1 MTKEQLDFEKV
12 FITAENKAAFI
23 CPKCKV
29 SITKDVSKYKDI
41 KKAVRLK
48 SKCDDCGHSYIV
60 LLERRKHYRKDVNIP
75 GLYISEKEKVK
86 KAMTVKDLSRSG
98 LKFELTDGNSV
109 KIGDRLIVRFR
120 LDDMNRTLIE
130 KEVIVRTMRGQNM
143 IGTEFCSTDPRR
155 PKTLTDKAYDM
166 AIAHYI
172 LQATIKI
179 PVG

>member
-12 FITAENKAAFI
+12 FINAENKATFI
-23 CPKCKV
+23 CPKCRH
-29 SITKDVSKYKDI
+29 SIIKDVSKYKDI
-41 KKAVRLK
+41 KKVVRLK
-48 SKCDDCGHSYIV
+48 SKCDDCGYAYIV
-60 LLERRKHYRKDVNIP
+60 LLERRKHYRKDVNIS
-75 GLYISEKEKVK
+75 GICISEKEKVK
-86 KAMTVKDLSRSG
+86 RAMTVKDLSRSG

-109 KIGDRLIVRFR
+109 QIGDKLTVKFR
-120 LDDMNRTLIE
+120 LDDINRTLIE

-172 LQATIKI
+172 LQAQLLKSR
-179 PVG
+179 